1 MKNPPCTKETSQCKF
16 LEWTDTNNRPDCCT
30 KHLKEMLFA
39 IADILEQLRIK
50 YWIDFGTLL
59 GAVRNA
65 QFIPWDDDVDI
76 SFCIEDASAVDH
88 LLNLLEEQI
97 RNIGYHVIRTS
108 AISGGGLKVR
118 LSKINQL
125 HLDLYLHH
133 NKDGIWESSCGGD
146 FADWKCPAS
155 YLDNMVDVSLYGRN
169 FPAPSPVH
177 EFLCDYRYGPTYLI
191 PVQFDEFGAY
201 FETSE
206 FTPWVAE
213 CLVEL
218 DKLGKAVRLAET
230 NLSSI
235 PDHPTNIAASIRLP
249 RFKWI
254 KTRLN
259 ALWYK
264 QERIAFW
271 VRMSF
276 NMSKSQRLR
285 LNRPLWAYLNYTN
298 YLRRFADQYDLQEIP
313 LEEITPTT
321 YLLLNR
327 LARKKARLA
336 YLETLT

>member
-1 MKNPPCTKETSQCKF
+1 M
-16 LEWTDTNNRPDCCT
+16 
-30 KHLKEMLFA
+30 
-39 IADILEQLRIK
+39 
-50 YWIDFGTLL
+50 
-59 GAVRNA
+59 
-65 QFIPWDDDVDI
+65 
-76 SFCIEDASAVDH
+76 
-88 LLNLLEEQI
+88 
-97 RNIGYHVIRTS
+97 
-108 AISGGGLKVR
+108 
-118 LSKINQL
+118 
-125 HLDLYLHH
+125 
-133 NKDGIWESSCGGD
+133 
-146 FADWKCPAS
+146 
-155 YLDNMVDVSLYGRN
+155 
-169 FPAPSPVH
+169 
-177 EFLCDYRYGPTYLI
+177 
-191 PVQFDEFGAY
+191 
-201 FETSE
+201 
-206 FTPWVAE
+206 
-213 CLVEL
+213 VEL